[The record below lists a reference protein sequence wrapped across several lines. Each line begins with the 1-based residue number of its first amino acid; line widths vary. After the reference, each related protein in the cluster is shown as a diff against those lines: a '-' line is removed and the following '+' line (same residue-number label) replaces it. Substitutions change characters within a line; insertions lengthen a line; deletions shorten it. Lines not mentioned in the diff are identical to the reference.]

1 MSCISFKAARVS
13 ILAAF
18 VAAACAAPSS
28 ISPRDEFAGCD
39 GASPRHDVLN
49 AFWTDLD
56 RRYAVFDIRL
66 TEEGWADVGARG
78 CAQIEAGMSDAA
90 LYDVLLGMAQAL
102 DDGHINLIAPSLDR
116 DEAAEVTLYPHYE
129 QVYGLRALVAERYL
143 DSAPRN
149 AANDKIA
156 WGRIGDVGYVSI
168 TSMDGLGEGG
178 EEGEAAAAATAMR
191 AAMAD
196 LEGAAGVIVDIR
208 ANEGGYDA
216 VSLEIAAWFAGPRA
230 VAWRERRRNGPDHM
244 DFAAPTDTFVDA
256 TREGGFIG
264 PVIVL
269 TSGGTYSAAETFL
282 LAMDVRDDVT
292 VMGEA
297 TSGHFSDWVMGDLP
311 NGWRYSFSGERYL
324 TPDGEIHEGPGFP
337 PDIAM
342 ALDTEALA
350 QGRDVMLEAAL
361 GRLR

>member
-1 MSCISFKAARVS
+1 MSCNRPKAACVS
-13 ILAAF
+13 VLTAIL
-18 VAAACAAPSS
+18 AAACATPSA
-28 ISPRDEFAGCD
+28 IAPRDEFSGCE
-39 GASPRHDVLN
+39 GASPQHDVFN
-49 AFWTDLD
+49 AFWSDLD

-66 TEEGWADVGARG
+66 TDESWAEVGARG
-78 CAQIEAGMSDAA
+78 CAQIEAGMSEND
-90 LYDVLLGMAQAL
+90 LYDVLLGMAQTL
-102 DDGHINLIAPSLDR
+102 DDGHINLIAAALDR

-129 QVYGLRALVAERYL
+129 QVYGLRSLVAERYL
-143 DSAPRN
+143 DAAPRT

-168 TSMDGLGEGG
+168 TSMDGLGDGG
-178 EEGEAAAAATAMR
+178 EADETAAAATAMR
-191 AAMAD
+191 TAMAD
-196 LEGAAGVIVDIR
+196 LQGAAGVIVDIR
-208 ANEGGYDA
+208 ANEGGYDT

-230 VAWRERRRNGPDHM
+230 VAWRERRRNGPGHM
-244 DFAAPTDTFVDA
+244 DFAASTDTFVDA
-256 TREGGFIG
+256 TRDGGFVG

-282 LAMDVRDDVT
+282 LAMTVRDDVT

-324 TPDGEIHEGPGFP
+324 TPDGDIYEGPGFP
-337 PDIAM
+337 PGIPM
-342 ALDTEALA
+342 ALDIEALA

-361 GRLR
+361 RRLH